1 MTQYMRPDGDLDS
14 VWSCSTGTSRY
25 ALIDEAMANDAD
37 YISTSTQSAIQTVSL
52 SNPAETPA
60 SGGPVTVKI
69 RAKGSVAGVKV
80 YPQLKQGSTT
90 MILDGSSAQATLTTS
105 YGNYYFAVASDMLQ
119 YITDW
124 TTLQIGI
131 RDGTVTGTCYVS
143 QVWLEV
149 PDAAIPAGL
158 EMGMMF

>member
-25 ALIDEAMANDAD
+25 ALIDEETANDAD
-37 YISTSTQSAIQTVSL
+37 YISTSTKSAIQTVSL

-60 SGGPVTVKI
+60 SGGPVIVYI
-69 RAKGSVAGVKV
+69 RAKGSVSGVKV
-80 YPQLKQGSTT
+80 YPQLKQGSST
-90 MILDGSSAQATLTTS
+90 MILDGSSSQATLTTS
-105 YGNYYFAVASDMLQ
+105 YANYSFAVASDNLQ

-143 QVWLEV
+143 QVWLVV
-149 PDAAIPAGL
+149 PDPSIAAGL